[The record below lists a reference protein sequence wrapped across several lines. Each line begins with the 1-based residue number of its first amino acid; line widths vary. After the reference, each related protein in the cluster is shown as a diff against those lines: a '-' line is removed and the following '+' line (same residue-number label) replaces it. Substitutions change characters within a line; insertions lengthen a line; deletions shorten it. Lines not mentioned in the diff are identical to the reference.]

1 MLKLCLLAQFVSII
15 HSFQFHPTAPLCV
28 GRCLISA
35 AAAPVRRIWHAH
47 SLRKRACLARMALAV
62 DSQTNLDAHIP
73 IDLEYPGLRKVRCNA
88 FMRQIPSKH
97 LSPICRV
104 VSNKLIDFLQIYS
117 SPDIYIIEDFLT
129 GDECDSIMQKALS
142 SNMQRSPGSYLKSHD
157 AITMATI
164 ASRGYRRRAA
174 SIDSHTI
181 AHEPAISIAIWCY

>member
-1 MLKLCLLAQFVSII
+1 MNII

-35 AAAPVRRIWHAH
+35 AAAPVHRIWHAH
-47 SLRKRACLARMALAV
+47 SLRKRACTARMALAV

-88 FMRQIPSKH
+88 FIRQIPSKH
-97 LSPICRV
+97 LSPIFRV

-142 SNMQRSPGSYLKSHD
+142 SNMQRSPGSYLKSND
-157 AITMATI
+157 AIHSYIIPQIVLT
-164 ASRGYRRRAA
+164 
-174 SIDSHTI
+174 HTNSWYFSKKNGRFY
-181 AHEPAISIAIWCY
+181 PFV